1 MNTLA
6 ERLKTARKTAGF
18 SQEQLAAAVGISR
31 VMVSKLEGGQCL
43 RSGYIPKIAS
53 ILKADS
59 LWLAEGKKSAF
70 KTNQLQQETKSH
82 LAHRYVLNAV
92 RDGYLPRPTTLTCLD
107 CGAPAQVYDHRDYNK
122 PLDVEPV
129 CHACNV
135 RRGPALPFV
144 HVNDR

>member
-1 MNTLA
+1 MNTFA
-6 ERLKTARKTAGF
+6 QRVKSAREERGYTQA
-18 SQEQLAAAVGISR
+18 QLAAAAGVSQGAVGKIESG
-31 VMVSKLEGGQCL
+31 LAL
-43 RSGYIPKIAS
+43 RSRFSTAIAS
-53 ILKADS
+53 ALNVNPT
-59 LWLAEGKKSAF
+59 WLADGGDASLNPSHEI
-70 KTNQLQQETKSH
+70 TETKPYK
-82 LAHRYVLNAV
+82 AHQYIKQAI